1 MCVVLDTGLNRKR
14 YLIVV
19 GVVVAVAL
27 VSILLYAVLATHR
40 PVIASLVAEPEKV
53 LPGGSSQI
61 VCNATALRGDVLTYN
76 WSATGGEITGQGAM
90 VMWTAPYSEG
100 SYSVTV
106 TVTDSHG
113 GEAGDYVT
121 IVVGFN
127 SAPTIHS
134 MVANADWVTPS
145 GSLWITCDASDP
157 DGDELS
163 YEWVASGGNIYGAG
177 AVVDWTAPEEVGL
190 YNITVVV
197 RDGYGGEDMR
207 MLTLG
212 VALNPPPTIEKL
224 VVTPRGNPYLREP
237 SQPGCDCDVWILEE
251 YDIECV
257 ASNTSGELVYNWSCD
272 GGVISGAGSNI
283 TWTAPDEKTSE
294 ARVTVVVS
302 VDGNSVAKNIVFW
315 IPFCACG
322 SWGLESLEISF

>member
-1 MCVVLDTGLNRKR
+1 MVLDTGLNRRR
-14 YLIVV
+14 YLTVV
-19 GVVVAVAL
+19 GVVVAVVL
-27 VSILLYAVLATHR
+27 VSILLYTVLATHR
-40 PVIASLVAEPEKV
+40 PVITSLVAEPEKV

-76 WSATGGEITGQGAM
+76 WSASGGKITGEGAM
-90 VMWTAPYSEG
+90 VMWTAPYSPG

-113 GEAGDYVT
+113 GKVTDYVT
-121 IVVGFN
+121 VIVRID
-127 SAPTIHS
+127 SAPAIHS
-134 MVANADWVTPS
+134 LLANADWVAPS
-145 GSLWITCDASDP
+145 GTLWMTCNASDS

-163 YEWVASGGNIYGAG
+163 YEWTAGGGDIRGTG
-177 AVVDWTAPEEVGL
+177 AVVDWTAPEEAGL

-197 RDGYGGEDMR
+197 KDGYGGEDMR
-207 MLTLG
+207 MVTLS

-224 VVTPRGNPYLREP
+224 VVTPKGNTFLREP
-237 SQPGCDCDVWILEE
+237 THSGCDCDVWILEE

-257 ASNTSGELVYNWSCD
+257 ASNTGGEPVYNWSCD

-302 VDGNSVAKNIVFW
+302 VDGNSAAKNIAFW

>member
-1 MCVVLDTGLNRKR
+1 LNRKR
-14 YLIVV
+14 YLTVV

-27 VSILLYAVLATHR
+27 VSILLYTVLATPQ

-53 LPGGSSQI
+53 VPGGSSRI
-61 VCNATALRGDVLTYN
+61 VCNATAPRGDVLTYN
-76 WSATGGEITGQGAM
+76 WSASGGNITGEGAM
-90 VMWTAPYSEG
+90 VIWTAPYSPA

-113 GEAGDYVT
+113 GKVTDYVT
-121 IVVGFN
+121 VIVRIN
-127 SAPTIHS
+127 SAPAIHS
-134 MVANADWVTPS
+134 LLANADWVTPS
-145 GSLWITCDASDP
+145 GNLTIACNASDS
-157 DGDELS
+157 DDDELG
-163 YEWVASGGNIYGAG
+163 YEWTASGGDIRGTG

-190 YNITVVV
+190 YNITVAV

-212 VALNPPPTIEKL
+212 VALNPPPAIEKL
-224 VVTPRGNPYLREP
+224 LVTPKGNPYLREP
-237 SQPGCDCDVWILEE
+237 SHSGCDCDVWILEE

-257 ASNTSGELVYNWSCD
+257 ASSTSGEPVYNWSCG

-283 TWTAPDEKTSE
+283 TWTAPNETSIKVT
-294 ARVTVVVS
+294 VTVVVS

-315 IPFCACG
+315 IPSCACG
-322 SWGLESLEISF
+322 SWGLESLEIPL